1 MSGNTK
7 QAAEETRCDLLN
19 AAVDLF
25 LEKGVARVTLEQI
38 ARAAGYTR
46 GAIYHHFR
54 NKSEILEELMLSVRL
69 PLEEFLQSEADANGK
84 NPLDV
89 LQRRCERA
97 MVDLFQD
104 ERRLRIHTIL
114 LHRCE
119 FVEELNPL
127 FREIIEHDRQLLA
140 LSKKSF
146 EKARDAGTLRPDIS
160 PGEAAFALH
169 SFASGLYWNYLR
181 EPGTCQGHPNV
192 PLLLEIFFTGLRPAQ
207 I

>member
-7 QAAEETRCDLLN
+7 QAAEETRRELLN
-19 AAVDLF
+19 AAVELF
-25 LEKGVARVTLEQI
+25 LEHGVARVTLEQI

-69 PLEEFLQSEADANGK
+69 PLEEFLQSEPDADGK
-84 NPLDV
+84 NPLDL

-97 MVDLFQD
+97 MVDLFKD

-127 FREIIEHDRQLLA
+127 FREILEHDRQLLA
-140 LSKKSF
+140 LNKESF
-146 EKARDAGTLRPDIS
+146 EKARAAGTLRSDIS
-160 PGEAAFALH
+160 PAEAAFALH

-181 EPGTCQGHPNV
+181 EPASCQGEVNV
-192 PLLLEIFFTGLRPAQ
+192 PLHLEILFTGLRAK
-207 I
+207 